1 MESGQGEQPGTWDW
15 GHGGDK
21 PGGAAH
27 PLSLSLSLKDD
38 SRPSPLEKR
47 ARGYLRA
54 SENNHIYYVVLCFP
68 GYHSP
73 LGSFL

>member
-27 PLSLSLSLKDD
+27 PLSLSLSLSKMTADLHHWR
-38 SRPSPLEKR
+38 SELE
-47 ARGYLRA
+47 A
-54 SENNHIYYVVLCFP
+54 I
-68 GYHSP
+68 
-73 LGSFL
+73 